1 MTVRA
6 SHRRLISRGDFP
18 GSDGGVY
25 NPGAIETDEGIVL
38 LCRREIDYRFSSFVH
53 AERVL
58 LDAETLDVVD
68 HSTLRPRGYPDGA
81 RREDFRCTSFGG
93 QMLCIHTLV
102 HEGRIR
108 PVLSRFDDRDILFS
122 DPIELPLPIAPVE
135 KNWVLF
141 EHDGALHCLYQLDPL
156 TIFARRTDGAWVLVK
171 REENG
176 WGDDF
181 TSTLSNSANLIRF
194 MDGYLGFWHSIVA
207 GRYVQGALLLDRE
220 LTIRYRTDALLDGE
234 RVRSGHKP
242 GALYVTA
249 LLERSESILAFYGE
263 GDAHTS
269 VAHFDAAEL
278 EAELRSHPF
287 RPDPTL
293 KVRLAV
299 RRMGDLYRGMIA
311 LQRLSRELGEPRIR
325 LYVDNPRLA
334 PAIAMFGVPKVRLRG
349 GTDAVDF
356 DYDLTNA

>member
-1 MTVRA
+1 MRV

-18 GSDGGVY
+18 GSDGGIY
-25 NPGAIETDEGIVL
+25 NPGVIETDAGIVL

-58 LDAETLDVVD
+58 LDVETLDIVD

-81 RREDFRCTSFGG
+81 RREDFRCTSFDG
-93 QMLCIHTLV
+93 QTLCIHTLV

-108 PVLSRFDDRDILFS
+108 PVLSRFDDRDIRFF
-122 DPIELPLPIAPVE
+122 DPLELPLPIAPVE

-141 EHDGALHCLYQLDPL
+141 EHEGALHCLYQLDPL
-156 TIFARRTDGAWVLVK
+156 TIFARRPDGAWALVK

-181 TSTLSNSANLIRF
+181 TGTLSNSANLIPF

-207 GRYVQGALLLDRE
+207 GRYVQGAVLLDHD
-220 LTIRYRTDALLDGE
+220 LAIRYRTDALLDGE
-234 RVRSGHKP
+234 RVRGGHKH

-249 LLERSESILAFYGE
+249 LVERNGRIFAFYGE

-269 VAHFDAAEL
+269 VAEFDSAEL
-278 EAELRSHPF
+278 EAELRSQPF
-287 RPDPTL
+287 QAGPTL

-299 RRMGDLYRGMIA
+299 RRMGDLYRAMIA
-311 LQRLSRELGEPRIR
+311 LQRLSRDLGEPRIR
-325 LYVDNPRLA
+325 LYVDNLRLA
-334 PAIAMFGVPKVRLRG
+334 PAIAVFGVPRLRLRG
-349 GTDAVDF
+349 GTDAVAF
-356 DYDLTNA
+356 DYDLSGA